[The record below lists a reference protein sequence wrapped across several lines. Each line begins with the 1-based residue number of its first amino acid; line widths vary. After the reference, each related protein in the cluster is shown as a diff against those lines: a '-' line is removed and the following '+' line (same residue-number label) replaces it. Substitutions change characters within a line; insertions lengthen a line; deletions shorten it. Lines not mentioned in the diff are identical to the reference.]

1 MLSVFGGKLTTYRKL
16 AEAALKQLDP
26 FFKHKIG
33 PRWTASTPLPGG
45 ENYHNPSLSAQ
56 LTQQYP
62 WLSSATIKRYS
73 QQYGTRV
80 KQLLE
85 QVTTEQD
92 MGIQFAS
99 GVYQTEIDFLI
110 TQEFAVTAQ
119 DILWRRTKLGVSLS
133 ATSQQ
138 AICDYIK
145 QRQSQLKSA

>member
-1 MLSVFGGKLTTYRKL
+1 MAPDPGVPQQVSSIYSSKP
-16 AEAALKQLDP
+16 ALCSFWGCL
-26 FFKHKIG
+26 
-33 PRWTASTPLPGG
+33 
-45 ENYHNPSLSAQ
+45 
-56 LTQQYP
+56 YP

-80 KQLLE
+80 RQLLE

-119 DILWRRTKLGVSLS
+119 DILWRRTKLGLSLS
-133 ATSQQ
+133 ASSQQ